1 MKIGSLLRRIPFK
14 SLLASIA
21 ATRPRSACWRR
32 DCQFEAAS
40 EGESH
45 AMWAELDDCRS
56 VANKAVQVSS
66 NSVQTEFIISP
77 NVDQIHAMKSGQ
89 TDDDFGSLQLIAV
102 QRYGARQPALALE
115 RPPKKRLGG
124 RDIPLWRGAGSRQ
137 FSHRCRP
144 RDRGKLLMNAKSLA
158 ATVLVGIL

>member
-1 MKIGSLLRRIPFK
+1 
-14 SLLASIA
+14 
-21 ATRPRSACWRR
+21 
-32 DCQFEAAS
+32 
-40 EGESH
+40 
-45 AMWAELDDCRS
+45 
-56 VANKAVQVSS
+56 
-66 NSVQTEFIISP
+66 
-77 NVDQIHAMKSGQ
+77 MKSGQ
-89 TDDDFGSLQLIAV
+89 IADDFGSLQLIAV

-124 RDIPLWRGAGSRQ
+124 RDIPLWRGTGSRQ